1 LTAEAEH
8 VLNLSSGESA
18 DLALEMADV
27 HKSFRLSKGTTV
39 EALAGFSLTM
49 HRGEFV
55 AIIGPSGCG
64 KSTALRL
71 LAGLEDADSGTI
83 RLLGQS
89 PRDVVREARLGV
101 AFQEHALLPWLST
114 WGNIA
119 LPFKITGRNEDSNR
133 IRQLVELVGL
143 TRFEKARP
151 KHLSGGMRQRVA
163 IARALALDPD
173 VLLLDEP
180 FGALDAV
187 TRRQLNLELQG
198 LWSLGGIT
206 TLLVTH
212 SVEEAILLADR
223 VAVIS
228 PRPGRVLLEREV
240 AFERPRPREVEHTD
254 AFRGLVDEL
263 TGTLDSAITDRPP
276 AREG

>member
-1 LTAEAEH
+1 VADVEPITDVRAGQDP
-8 VLNLSSGESA
+8 VLAIELV
-18 DLALEMADV
+18 DV
-27 HKSFRLSKGTTV
+27 HKSFRLRKDQTV
-39 EALAGFSLTM
+39 EALAGFTLGVR
-49 HRGEFV
+49 RGEFV

-71 LAGLEDADSGTI
+71 LAALEEADRGEV
-83 RLLGQS
+83 RLLG
-89 PRDVVREARLGV
+89 DVPAAVVKQGRLGV

-114 WGNIA
+114 WSNVA
-119 LPFKITGRNEDSNR
+119 LPFKVTARPEDRGRVAR
-133 IRQLVELVGL
+133 MLELVGL
-143 TRFEKARP
+143 TGFDRARP

-163 IARALALDPD
+163 IARALVLDPD

-223 VAVIS
+223 VAVVS
-228 PRPGRVLLEREV
+228 PRPGRVMLQREV
-240 AFERPRPREVEHTD
+240 PFARPRQRDVEHTD
-254 AFRGLVDEL
+254 AFRELVDEL
-263 TGTLDSAITDRPP
+263 TGALDRAPADPTD
-276 AREG
+276 ASV